1 MENKEWMPIGSV
13 VYLKNGYKKL
23 MIIGRGM
30 IIQGDEGRL
39 FFDYGGVQYPEGL
52 MGDEI
57 AYFQKDAI
65 EKIVFKGF
73 SDDDDEMT
81 AKRIDNYIESTDDL
95 KRG

>member
-1 MENKEWMPIGSV
+1 MEKTEWLPIGSV

-30 IIQGDEGRL
+30 IIQGDEDKL

-52 MGDEI
+52 TGDEI
-57 AYFQKDAI
+57 AYFQKESI
-65 EKIVFKGF
+65 EKVVYKGF
-73 SDDDDEMT
+73 SDDDDEMII
-81 AKRIDNYIESTDDL
+81 KKIDHFIEMKKDL